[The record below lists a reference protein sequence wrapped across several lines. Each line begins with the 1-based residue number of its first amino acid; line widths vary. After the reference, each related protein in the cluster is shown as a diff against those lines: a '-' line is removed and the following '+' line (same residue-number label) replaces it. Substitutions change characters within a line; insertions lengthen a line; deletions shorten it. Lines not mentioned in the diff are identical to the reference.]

1 MRIAGVRVGAPSV
14 VLLVQILEDAGFP
27 GTATTLANAMKV
39 QALEPALTV
48 EDHDAMLAALGTYC
62 PSGLARLRRELL
74 DDELRRRRAAL

>member
-27 GTATTLANAMKV
+27 DTATTLANAMKM

-74 DDELRRRRAAL
+74 DDDLRRRRAAL

>member
-27 GTATTLANAMKV
+27 DTATTLTNAMNV

-48 EDHDAMLAALGTYC
+48 QDHEAMLAALGTYC
-62 PSGLARLRRELL
+62 PTGLARLRRELL
-74 DDELRRRRAAL
+74 EQDRWRRRTAL